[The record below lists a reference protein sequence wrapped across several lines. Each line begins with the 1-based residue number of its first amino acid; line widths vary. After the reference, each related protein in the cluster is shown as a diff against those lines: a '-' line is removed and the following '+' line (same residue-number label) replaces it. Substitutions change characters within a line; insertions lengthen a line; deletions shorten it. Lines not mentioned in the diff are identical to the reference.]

1 MANDPM
7 QQVVGF
13 MPEMQDITRQ
23 REMAKLLMQQGQAP
37 LQGQMIGNKYVA
49 PSPWE
54 GIANLFST
62 YKANKLAK
70 EADTKQAQLAELI
83 RKGTAE
89 DMLKYNELMYGK
101 EGTADVVPQGQTL
114 RDDQGNLTYGA
125 QQGIAPV
132 AANPRAA
139 YEFALQ
145 SRFPQVNAYATE
157 MQKPQKLGAEET
169 LQRFNPIT
177 GKMEVIGQGAP
188 KASADIRTAA
198 ALVGL
203 GNKDPSTWTQQ
214 ELNLVNQKV
223 VQLNQSK
230 TQPIM
235 VNTGKDLS
243 GQIGDIMKTSKADTV
258 AAQKTL
264 NSANKIESFANSPS
278 FKGVGADVKLQLAQ
292 IGDALGFTGAETQQ
306 KINNTRQGVQELGR
320 LAVMASSNKGQGAVS
335 DYERQLYARVAGGD
349 INLTKG
355 ELMLVA
361 NAAREGANYTIQQH
375 QNQINYMKSNPELKP
390 LVPFYDVPAVSST
403 PSAPTQSG
411 TFDFKAAAQ
420 EEARKRGILK

>member
-1 MANDPM
+1 MDEKNPM
-7 QQVVGF
+7 QQVAGF

-37 LQGQMIGNKYVA
+37 LQGQMVGNKYVA

-89 DMLKYNELMYGK
+89 DMLRYNELMYGAP
-101 EGTADVVPQGQTL
+101 ERTV
-114 RDDQGNLTYGA
+114 YGA
-125 QQGIAPV
+125 GQEGPTMNLAP
-132 AANPRAA
+132 AIEANPRAA

-157 MQKPQKLGAEET
+157 MQKPQKMAEGET
-169 LQRFNPIT
+169 LQRFNPVT
-177 GKMEVIGQGAP
+177 GKMEVVGQGAP

-214 ELNLVNQKV
+214 DLNLVNQKV
-223 VQLNQSK
+223 MQLNQSK

-355 ELMLVA
+355 ELLLVA

-390 LVPFYDVPAVSST
+390 LVPFYDVPAVTAT

-420 EEARKRGILK
+420 EEARKRGLIK